1 MQDLHSFPVIIQ
13 IPVAW
18 GDMDAMQ
25 HVNNTVYFR
34 YFESAR
40 VAYFEKLGLSGFMDE
55 TGIGVILASA
65 GCRFRRPLTY
75 PDTVAVGTRVAS
87 VKQDS
92 LVVEHALYSHRL
104 QKIAATGEGLIVP
117 FDYREHKRI
126 ALPEELRRRIVELEP
141 GLADV

>member
-1 MQDLHSFPVIIQ
+1 MQGMELFFVVIQ

-40 VAYFEKLGLSGFMDE
+40 VAYFEKLGLLGFMNE
-55 TGIGVILASA
+55 TGVGVILAST

-75 PDTVAVGTRVAS
+75 PDTVTVGTRVAS
-87 VKQDS
+87 IKQDC
-92 LVVEHALYSHRL
+92 LVVKHALYSQRL

-141 GLADV
+141 GLDDA